1 MPLYDYVCKGC
12 NHEFEALVRT
22 GTIPECPECHS
33 QDLERQLSTFMM
45 TSAEHNRELVRNE
58 RKKPPQNHRADHN
71 EKYRPARKKPFDPYA
86 RGGGAG
92 WGWSGRWGGQNLNL
106 T

>member
-22 GTIPECPECHS
+22 GSTPECPECHS

-58 RKKPPQNHRADHN
+58 RKKRLPKHKAEQHEEYQHALKEHLDH
-71 EKYRPARKKPFDPYA
+71 
-86 RGGGAG
+86 
-92 WGWSGRWGGQNLNL
+92 
-106 T
+106 